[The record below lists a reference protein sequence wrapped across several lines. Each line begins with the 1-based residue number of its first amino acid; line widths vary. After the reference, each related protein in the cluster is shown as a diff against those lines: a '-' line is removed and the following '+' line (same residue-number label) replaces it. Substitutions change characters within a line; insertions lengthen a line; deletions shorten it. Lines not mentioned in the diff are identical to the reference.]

1 MPQQAAERPTPCVKS
16 GRHLSA
22 SSRMTILCLPGGS
35 VVFFCANIF
44 ILFRTTS
51 IPLQS
56 PRKQSLLVRRAWVSN
71 RVEQTVWER
80 AGHQMRSAPRQPRG
94 RSAPA
99 ERAPNT

>member
-1 MPQQAAERPTPCVKS
+1 MLQQAAERPTLCVKR

-56 PRKQSLLVRRAWVSN
+56 PREQSLSVRWAWVSSW
-71 RVEQTVWER
+71 RTVQER

-94 RSAPA
+94 ISAPA